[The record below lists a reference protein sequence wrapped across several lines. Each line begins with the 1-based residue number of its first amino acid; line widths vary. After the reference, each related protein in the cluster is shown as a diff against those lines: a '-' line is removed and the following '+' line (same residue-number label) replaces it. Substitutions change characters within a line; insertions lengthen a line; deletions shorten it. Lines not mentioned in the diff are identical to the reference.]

1 MIDFLRANT
10 WCSQEEYKWGMTVPQ
25 VRLASMDF
33 THIEYLSDS
42 EKNTGDKTSTTLE
55 YLLYKLVNYNY
66 YDRFSIGKRTCYTA
80 ECLG

>member
-33 THIEYLSDS
+33 TR
-42 EKNTGDKTSTTLE
+42 LE
-55 YLLYKLVNYNY
+55 YISDDEKSEMANDKAAKVIDSGEELKNLN
-66 YDRFSIGKRTCYTA
+66 D
-80 ECLG
+80 LGIPII